1 MQPRSLEQRVTML
14 EQQMQELRELP
25 TRVAGVELQIVQL
38 REEMQ
43 VAFSAIRSELR
54 EEVGSLHGRADGLH
68 GRVDGLHGKIDGL
81 RAEMLGIRDDLRG
94 EIRAGNQETRD
105 FMRMLYEHQQT
116 NIRTIGEGKKGRKR

>member
-1 MQPRSLEQRVTML
+1 
-14 EQQMQELRELP
+14 MQELRELP
-25 TRVAGVELQIVQL
+25 ARVAGVELQILQL

-43 VAFSAIRSELR
+43 VAFSAIRSELH
-54 EEVGSLHGRADGLH
+54 EEVGGLH
-68 GRVDGLHGKIDGL
+68 GRVDGLHGKVDGL

-116 NIRTIGEGKKGRKR
+116 NIRTIGEGKRGRKR